1 MIYKKHIYHANGV
14 ELLVRLDINCE
25 VKRLIALLVILLSPE
40 DKSLCPPAVGLLILG
55 GPDLGHLRA
64 QFLQDTNICIY
75 LIVYINIQIKKEIK

>member
-1 MIYKKHIYHANGV
+1 MLYKKHIYHASGV
-14 ELLVRLDINCE
+14 ELLVRLNISRE
-25 VKRLIALLVILLSPE
+25 VRRLITFLPMFLSLD

-55 GPDLGHLRA
+55 GPNLGHLCA